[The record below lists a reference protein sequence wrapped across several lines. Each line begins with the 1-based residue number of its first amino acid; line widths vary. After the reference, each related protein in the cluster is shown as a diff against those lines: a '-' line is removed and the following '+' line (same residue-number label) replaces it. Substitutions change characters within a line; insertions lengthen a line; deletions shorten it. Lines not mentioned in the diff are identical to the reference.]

1 MVEPHIRLEH
11 HLHEDAMAFVLGTAM
26 CALGILFLTHAG
38 LITGQK
44 VGLGVLLSYL
54 TGWSFGAVF
63 FVLNLPFYI
72 LARLRMGSRFTV
84 KSFIAVAMVSV
95 LSDILPRFLVMDQI
109 APWLAALLAGGC
121 IGLGLIVIF
130 RHGGS
135 LGGVGVLAHCLQ
147 GRIGFQAGWT
157 QLIFDAALFAGAL
170 LILDPWLVL
179 WSLLGAAVANLAIAV
194 NHRKDRYIARWRPLR
209 RVARQAP
216 YEARRGGIE

>member
-1 MVEPHIRLEH
+1 M
-11 HLHEDAMAFVLGTAM
+11 
-26 CALGILFLTHAG
+26 
-38 LITGQK
+38 
-44 VGLGVLLSYL
+44 
-54 TGWSFGAVF
+54 
-63 FVLNLPFYI
+63 LNLPFYI
-72 LARLRMGSRFTV
+72 LAWLRMGPSLTV

-135 LGGVGVLAHCLQ
+135 LGGVGALALYLQ

-179 WSLLGAAVANLAIAV
+179 WSLLGPAVANLAIAV

>member
-1 MVEPHIRLEH
+1 
-11 HLHEDAMAFVLGTAM
+11 
-26 CALGILFLTHAG
+26 
-38 LITGQK
+38 
-44 VGLGVLLSYL
+44 
-54 TGWSFGAVF
+54 
-63 FVLNLPFYI
+63 VLNLPFYI
-72 LARLRMGSRFTV
+72 LAWLRMGPRFTV

-135 LGGVGVLAHCLQ
+135 LGGVGALALYLQ

-157 QLIFDAALFAGAL
+157 QLIFDAALIAGAL